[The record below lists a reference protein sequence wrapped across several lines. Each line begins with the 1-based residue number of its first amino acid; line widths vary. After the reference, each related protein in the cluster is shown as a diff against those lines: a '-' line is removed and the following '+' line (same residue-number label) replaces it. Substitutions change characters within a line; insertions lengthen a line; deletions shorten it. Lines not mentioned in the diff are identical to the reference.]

1 MRLDWGAFFPYDFPM
16 ETGELA
22 VTGNLLLYRLY
33 DVAWEID
40 LQRIQERVRESR
52 RLSLDR
58 RLSSKA
64 FEFANPPVTLRLKG
78 LEKSIDGAPY
88 SINAYAKAYDYG
100 VLGIILDIPISG
112 ARISELEALAA
123 SLRKDNPLGEAFLR
137 ARDGLVSDLRDAMTA
152 VNISRFEED
161 YTVYLITAM
170 SPPLT
175 AEEFLGSYEIGRL
188 LLYEEGESLPG
199 KAVMRELLSNRFSYS
214 EGDMVVINWDNAL
227 VIEPTGSRDIPDLL
241 EFANAQLLELRFYDN
256 LLDRELDSIY
266 KRISSR
272 APASIWKVK
281 RYEELAARVMR
292 TVTELTDITEKVDN
306 SLKVTEDVYYARVYT
321 SALRLFRVGQWE
333 DSIRKKIDIASR
345 VYEMLYREIAN
356 KRTELLEL
364 IIVIL
369 IALEIV
375 LFIAVSV

>member
-1 MRLDWGAFFPYDFPM
+1 M
-16 ETGELA
+16 ETGDLA
-22 VTGNLLLYRLY
+22 VTGSLLLYRLY

-40 LQRIQERVRESR
+40 LQRIQDRVRESR
-52 RLSLDR
+52 RLSLDK

-78 LEKSIDGAPY
+78 LEKTINGRPY
-88 SINAYAKAYDYG
+88 GINAYAKAYDYG
-100 VLGIILDIPISG
+100 VLGIIFDIPVAG
-112 ARISELEALAA
+112 ARIAEMEALAG
-123 SLRKDNPLGEAFLR
+123 SLRKDDPMGQDFLR
-137 ARDGLVSDLRDAMTA
+137 ARDGLVSDLGDAMSA
-152 VNISRFEED
+152 VNMSRFEED
-161 YTVYLITAM
+161 YAVYLITGT

-175 AEEFLGSYEIGRL
+175 AEQFIEAYDIGRL
-188 LLYEEGESLPG
+188 LLYEEGESPPG
-199 KAVMRELLSNRFSYS
+199 KAVVSELLSNRFSYS
-214 EGDMVVINWDNAL
+214 DGDMVVLNWDNAL

-266 KRISSR
+266 ERISSR

-321 SALRLFRVGQWE
+321 SALRLFRVQQWE

-345 VYEMLYREIAN
+345 VYDMLYREIAN

-375 LFIAVSV
+375 LFIALSV